1 MSFSILSAILSIIQ
15 MPFKQRSNEDCKI
28 ILSKVLYFGMF
39 CAIFALVSSGDSDLS
54 GGIRLNST
62 AFGR

>member
-1 MSFSILSAILSIIQ
+1 

-39 CAIFALVSSGDSDLS
+39 CAIFVVEGGLGALLVTYRKRLIPASAGFLFMAQILS
-54 GGIRLNST
+54 NLPR
-62 AFGR
+62 